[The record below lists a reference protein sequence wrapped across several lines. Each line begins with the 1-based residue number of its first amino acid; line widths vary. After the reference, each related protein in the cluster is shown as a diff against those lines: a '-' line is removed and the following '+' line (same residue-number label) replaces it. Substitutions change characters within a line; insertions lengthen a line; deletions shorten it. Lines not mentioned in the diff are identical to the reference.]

1 MNAAVL
7 LSALKVLG
15 IVLLVIFAIF
25 LALVLLI
32 LFLPIRYRFNGSW
45 DVFGDVYDLRLDI
58 TWFLHTLHGKIWF
71 LRNKTGENGEE
82 GYGHELKVLWF
93 RLIPGKDEDYADDLQ
108 DDLYPLTSEYT
119 DPSCYSREN
128 STHDTGTYSDSG
140 ENASHDTGTFADT
153 GGNCPGDQ
161 TAPSDTVY
169 NDYSFAEKTD
179 EEEKDGLPD
188 DKEKDGSPEDEKIR
202 IPERI
207 SGKIKEF
214 ASFLG
219 KLGKKIRR
227 AGKRAGYKISSI
239 CDKMKG
245 LFGKARYYKELFEK
259 ESTDNALVLL
269 RDEVLYKLKVL
280 KPSKYRMNML
290 YGFDDPALTGEIT
303 GVLSLVFLSSGKNV
317 TFTPDF
323 EQKVFEGEL
332 FMKGG
337 IKVITVLIILW
348 KLYFNEDFREFYR
361 AVRR

>member
-71 LRNKTGENGEE
+71 LRNKTGESGEE
-82 GYGHELKVLWF
+82 GYGRELKLLWF
-93 RLIPGKDEDYADDLQ
+93 RLIPGEDVDYTDDLP
-108 DDLYPLTSEYT
+108 DDLYPVTLEYT
-119 DPSCYSREN
+119 DPSCYSGEN
-128 STHDTGTYSDSG
+128 STHDTGTSSDSG
-140 ENASHDTGTFADT
+140 ENASHDTGTFEDS
-153 GGNCPGDQ
+153 GRNSPGDQ
-161 TAPSDTVY
+161 AAPSDTAY
-169 NDYSFAEKTD
+169 NDRSYTEKV
-179 EEEKDGLPD
+179 
-188 DKEKDGSPEDEKIR
+188 DKEEKDGSPEDEKIQ

-227 AGKRAGYKISSI
+227 AGKRAGYKINSI

-303 GVLSLVFLSSGKNV
+303 GVLSLVFLSSGRNV

>member
-82 GYGHELKVLWF
+82 GYGRELKLLWF
-93 RLIPGKDEDYADDLQ
+93 RLIPGEEEDYTDDLP
-108 DDLYPLTSEYT
+108 DDLYPVTLEYT
-119 DPSCYSREN
+119 DPSCYSGEN
-128 STHDTGTYSDSG
+128 STHDTGTSSDSG
-140 ENASHDTGTFADT
+140 ENASHDTGTFEDS
-153 GGNCPGDQ
+153 GRNSPGDQ
-161 TAPSDTVY
+161 AAPSDTAF
-169 NDYSFAEKTD
+169 NDRSYTEKA
-179 EEEKDGLPD
+179 
-188 DKEKDGSPEDEKIR
+188 DKEEKDGSPEDEKIR

>member
-82 GYGHELKVLWF
+82 GYGRELKLLWF
-93 RLIPGKDEDYADDLQ
+93 RLIPGEDVDYTDDLP
-108 DDLYPLTSEYT
+108 DDLYPVTLEYT
-119 DPSCYSREN
+119 DPSCY
-128 STHDTGTYSDSG
+128 SG
-140 ENASHDTGTFADT
+140 ENASHDTGTFEDS
-153 GGNCPGDQ
+153 GRNSPGDQ
-161 TAPSDTVY
+161 AAPLDTAY
-169 NDYSFAEKTD
+169 NDRSYMEKA
-179 EEEKDGLPD
+179 
-188 DKEKDGSPEDEKIR
+188 DKEEKDGSPEDEKIR

-245 LFGKARYYKELFEK
+245 LYGKARYYKELFEK